1 MGSIVIKN
9 VNKTYIKTGK
19 KALCSMSLEIGDNV
33 VFGLIGP
40 NGAGKS
46 TLIKSILG
54 LVETD
59 SGMILIDGKENNIAS
74 IGYMPEETS
83 LFEFLTG
90 ADYLKL
96 IGSLRSIPQQDI
108 FRMISEMRSV
118 LQLPDLGQL
127 ISTYSKGNKEKI
139 LFLSSIIHSPIILIL
154 DEPFTGLDPV
164 VIQNVKKFIVDYA
177 KKGNTV
183 ILSTHIL
190 EMVSEICDK
199 IAIICNGKIET
210 VEKIDKQ
217 LGYDVILEKY
227 LHSVE
232 GV

>member
-1 MGSIVIKN
+1 M
-9 VNKTYIKTGK
+9 
-19 KALCSMSLEIGDNV
+19 
-33 VFGLIGP
+33 
-40 NGAGKS
+40 
-46 TLIKSILG
+46 
-54 LVETD
+54 
-59 SGMILIDGKENNIAS
+59 
-74 IGYMPEETS
+74 
-83 LFEFLTG
+83 
-90 ADYLKL
+90 
-96 IGSLRSIPQQDI
+96 
-108 FRMISEMRSV
+108 
-118 LQLPDLGQL
+118 
-127 ISTYSKGNKEKI
+127 
-139 LFLSSIIHSPIILIL
+139 

>member
-96 IGSLRSIPQQDI
+96 IGSLRSITQQDI

-139 LFLSSIIHSPIILIL
+139 LFLSSIIHSPNILIL

>member
-1 MGSIVIKN
+1 MSSIVVEN
-9 VNKTYIKTGK
+9 VNKTYQKTGK
-19 KALCSMSLEIGDNV
+19 KALCSMSFKIDKNI

-54 LVETD
+54 LVNID
-59 SGMILIDGKENNIAS
+59 SGKILIDGKENNITS

-90 ADYLKL
+90 LDYLTL
-96 IGSLRSIPQQDI
+96 IGKLRNISQQQI
-108 FRMISEMRSV
+108 LRLVNEMEPV
-118 LQLPDLGQL
+118 LELPDLRQL

-139 LFLSSIIHSPIILIL
+139 LFMTSIVHQPNILIL

-164 VIQNVKKFIVDYA
+164 VIQNVKKFIIEYA

-190 EMVSEICDK
+190 EMVSEVCDK
-199 IAIICNGKIET
+199 IAIICNGKIVAE
-210 VEKIDKQ
+210 EKIDKQ
-217 LGYDVILEKY
+217 LGYNVILNKY
-227 LHSVE
+227 LHSIKGE
-232 GV
+232 

>member
-139 LFLSSIIHSPIILIL
+139 LFLSSIIHSPNILIL

>member
-9 VNKTYIKTGK
+9 VNQTYIKTGK

-139 LFLSSIIHSPIILIL
+139 LFLSSIIHSPNILIL

>member
-1 MGSIVIKN
+1 MSSIVIKN
-9 VNKTYIKTGK
+9 VNKTYKKTGK
-19 KALCSMSLEIGDNV
+19 RALSSMSLEIGENV

-54 LVETD
+54 LVEID
-59 SGMILIDGKENNIAS
+59 SGMILINGKENNIAS

-90 ADYLKL
+90 LDYLKL
-96 IGSLRSIPQQDI
+96 IGNLRNIPHQEI
-108 FRMISEMRSV
+108 FRMINEMNTV

-127 ISTYSKGNKEKI
+127 ISTYSKGNREKI
-139 LFLSSIIHSPIILIL
+139 LFLSSIIHSPNILIL

-177 KKGNTV
+177 QKGNTV

-190 EMVSEICDK
+190 EMVSEICNK
-199 IAIICNGKIET
+199 IAIISNGKIET

-227 LHSVE
+227 LHSIE

>member
-1 MGSIVIKN
+1 MGNIVIRN
-9 VNKTYIKTGK
+9 VSKMYKKTGK
-19 KALCSMSLEIGDNV
+19 TALNSISLEIDNNV

-54 LVETD
+54 LVDID
-59 SGMILIDGKENNIAS
+59 SGTILINGRENNIGS
-74 IGYMPEETS
+74 VGYMPEETS

-90 ADYLKL
+90 MDYLSL
-96 IGSLRSIPQQDI
+96 IGKLRDIPQHQIHQWINEMNDI
-108 FRMISEMRSV
+108 
-118 LQLPDLGQL
+118 LQLPELNQL

-139 LFLSSIIHSPIILIL
+139 LFLSSILHTPNILIL
-154 DEPFTGLDPV
+154 DEPFTGLDPL
-164 VIQNVKKFIVDYA
+164 VIQNVKQFIKMYA
-177 KKGNTV
+177 QKGNTV

-199 IAIICNGKIET
+199 IGIICNGKIVS
-210 VEKIDKQ
+210 VEKNNKE

-227 LHSVE
+227 LHSTE

>member
-54 LVETD
+54 LVATD

-90 ADYLKL
+90 EDYLKL

-139 LFLSSIIHSPIILIL
+139 LFLSSIIHSPNILIL

-217 LGYDVILEKY
+217 LGYDVLLEKY

>member
-90 ADYLKL
+90 ADYLKI

-139 LFLSSIIHSPIILIL
+139 LFLSSIIHSPNILIL